1 MVVGAFVLVT
11 TKSGSE
17 KAVVEALKKLPEIK
31 EAKILYGEYDLIA
44 KVQADD
50 IQKLNSFLLDK
61 VRAIK
66 EIEKTSTLIV
76 AG

>member
-44 KVQADD
+44 KIQAED